1 MNLMQ
6 TDELT
11 EHLNSLQREECYRV
25 ESVLKES
32 EFETTQR
39 VMFVGANGAGQGPFI
54 RKYIARDSGLGSAYE
69 RVFEAQRQGRRSS
82 IFPV

>member
-1 MNLMQ
+1 MQ

-11 EHLNSLQREECYRV
+11 EYLNSLQREECYRV

-39 VMFVGANGAGQGPFI
+39 VMFVGANGVEQGPFI

-69 RVFEAQRQGRRSS
+69 RVFEAQRQGRRFLY
-82 IFPV
+82 IPRIAD